1 MPQNR
6 IDRVARERFGHQELR
21 PGQGEAIQS
30 VFEGRDT
37 LAVMPTGSGK
47 SAIYQIAAL
56 MIPGPTVVISPLIA
70 LQRDQVESI
79 EEQEAGGAAEVNST
93 VREATRQEAFG
104 DLEGGDLEF
113 LFVAPEQFNDEETL
127 NRLREAK
134 PSLFVVDE
142 AHCISEW
149 GHDFRP
155 AYLRLGSVIEAL
167 GHPTVLALTATAS
180 PLVRE
185 EITERLCMR
194 RPCVLVHGFDRP
206 NIWLG
211 VEAFGDESAKKRA
224 LFNRVKGAE

>member
-1 MPQNR
+1 MPQHR

-134 PSLFVVDE
+134 PSL
-142 AHCISEW
+142 
-149 GHDFRP
+149 
-155 AYLRLGSVIEAL
+155 
-167 GHPTVLALTATAS
+167 
-180 PLVRE
+180 
-185 EITERLCMR
+185 
-194 RPCVLVHGFDRP
+194 
-206 NIWLG
+206 
-211 VEAFGDESAKKRA
+211 
-224 LFNRVKGAE
+224 